1 MPEYAGKSYPYTP
14 EGIAAYEKAKAEG
27 EGGGE
32 RSVRGEVRR
41 REQGKKTDA
50 SEQRIQDIIEELSTT
65 QKYPTGDIESE
76 DFLMDTLARSGETR
90 AIPDSAPNMFHPNR
104 REPIPFDPVRRE
116 PEITSSGRGRNIF
129 GWPLPYRRIG
139 RAALD
144 PEERVMDN
152 PIPPADWQEVQRKRP
167 DPANSRFVEG
177 KSPIE
182 GVPLEEIMNRLQ
194 ELQSAGWAP
203 RDRK

>member
-1 MPEYAGKSYPYTP
+1 MPEYEGKTYPYTP

-32 RSVRGEVRR
+32 RSVRGQVRR
-41 REQGKKTDA
+41 RDQGRKTDA
-50 SEQRIQDIIEELSTT
+50 RDQRIQDIIEELSTT

-90 AIPDSAPNMFHPNR
+90 AIPGSAPNMFHPNR

-116 PEITSSGRGRNIF
+116 PEITYRGRNF
-129 GWPLPYRRIG
+129 LNMPLHG

-167 DPANSRFVEG
+167 AV
-177 KSPIE
+177 PIE
-182 GVPLEEIMNRLQ
+182 GVPLEDIINRLQ
-194 ELQSAGWAP
+194 ELQNAGWAP